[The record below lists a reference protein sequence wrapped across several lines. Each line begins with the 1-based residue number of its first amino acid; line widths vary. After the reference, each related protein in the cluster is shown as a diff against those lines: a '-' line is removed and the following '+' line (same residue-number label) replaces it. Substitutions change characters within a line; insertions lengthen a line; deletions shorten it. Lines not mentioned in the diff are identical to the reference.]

1 MNPLKRFSLVIF
13 SIIITTV
20 ALAQK
25 YDPDSFSAMKWR
37 VVGPHGAGRVT
48 CVAEIPGK
56 PAIYYCGT
64 RGGGVWKTTNG
75 GRVWKPIFDDA
86 HVASIGAIALA
97 PSTPDIV
104 YVGTGEETA
113 GKGVYKSAD
122 AGRTWTNGGLTDARY
137 ITAILVDPRD
147 PNIVLVSARDYFRA
161 GPARG
166 IFKTIDGGKTWNKV
180 FFRDDRTSVVE
191 MVAAPDDPSILFAA
205 TYNLVIDPT
214 RIRALGGDS
223 QILKSTDA
231 GATWQQLSGSGLPP
245 TGRGSV
251 GLAVAPGAGGK
262 RVYTII

>member
-1 MNPLKRFSLVIF
+1 MNRCARSLFIF
-13 SIIITTV
+13 FTI
-20 ALAQK
+20 ALIATAAQAQ
-25 YDPDSFSAMKWR
+25 YNPESFSAMKWR
-37 VVGPHGAGRVT
+37 VVGPHRAGRVT
-48 CVAEIPGK
+48 CVAGIPGK
-56 PAIYYCGT
+56 PAIYYFGT
-64 RGGGVWKTTNG
+64 PGGGVWKTTNG

-97 PSTPDIV
+97 PSNPDIV

-113 GKGVYKSAD
+113 GNGAYKSAD
-122 AGRTWTNGGLTDARY
+122 AGRTWTNVGLTDARY

-180 FFRDDRTSVVE
+180 FFKDDRTSVVE

-251 GLAVAPGAGGK
+251 GLAEAP
-262 RVYTII
+262 V